1 MVYMPSASAQLLQL
15 AVGHVNVWLKLLRT
29 TRAKTRLSP
38 LEKSD
43 QSSYSFSHD
52 EISLSTLEYM
62 QPVFRSFTYTLLEN
76 CLAENVVPKGLKLEK
91 QVVVG
96 EGSNLQETVD
106 KALQKFSLE
115 IIRLV
120 CEDHSQLNEPRGK
133 MLKLEDDLKKHLNDD
148 RKFNNISSEI
158 FQKKK
163 KRKIQLLKNMRKN

>member
-1 MVYMPSASAQLLQL
+1 M
-15 AVGHVNVWLKLLRT
+15 
-29 TRAKTRLSP
+29 
-38 LEKSD
+38 
-43 QSSYSFSHD
+43 
-52 EISLSTLEYM
+52 
-62 QPVFRSFTYTLLEN
+62 
-76 CLAENVVPKGLKLEK
+76 
-91 QVVVG
+91 VG
-96 EGSNLQETVD
+96 EGSNLQGTVD

-158 FQKKK
+158 FQKQK